1 MLSLFD
7 RLNLTPAERRL
18 VVVILAIAF
27 LVVNY
32 WLVWP
37 RFGDFKT
44 ISEDLDGMERKRNTY
59 QREIERRPF
68 YEASLKKLRESG
80 SVLPAGE
87 EKIQFRSDM
96 EHLARDVGLVVPRWG
111 EVLPERSSGPTTN
124 AFFEAIGLAMNQVSG
139 TEAQFVDFLYRVGAS
154 NSTIRVK
161 ELTLV
166 PGNFD
171 NRAQGKTNLIGS
183 LKLVASI
190 PKAPAKPA
198 AAGTA
203 PGGATTPGPSPAGVT
218 PRPGGISAARS
229 NAPSA
234 TPTAPAAVKPR
245 TNAIPSPIRT
255 AAPAP
260 ATNRLA
266 GAGNA
271 ATNRLAPATGA
282 KPSPAVPAPPK

>member
-18 VVVILAIAF
+18 VVVILSIAF

-44 ISEDLDGMERKRNTY
+44 ISDDLDGMDRKRNTY

-190 PKAPAKPA
+190 PKVPAKPA
-198 AAGTA
+198 ATTAAPAGPASGNA
-203 PGGATTPGPSPAGVT
+203 PRPAAAPVSVPRPNAPAATPGPA
-218 PRPGGISAARS
+218 
-229 NAPSA
+229 N
-234 TPTAPAAVKPR
+234 PAAVKPR

-255 AAPAP
+255 AAPVTT
-260 ATNRLA
+260 TNRLA
-266 GAGNA
+266 GVGGA